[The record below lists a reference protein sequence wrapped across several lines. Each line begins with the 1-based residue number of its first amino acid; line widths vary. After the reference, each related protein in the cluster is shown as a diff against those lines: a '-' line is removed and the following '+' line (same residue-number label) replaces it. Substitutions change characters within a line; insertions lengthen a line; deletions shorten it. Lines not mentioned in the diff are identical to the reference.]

1 MCRAIEQMKKHSYDE
16 GFSQGLYQGTEKT
29 LYELTRDGKITKET
43 GANMLNITV
52 EKFEMDMKAY
62 FAK

>member
-1 MCRAIEQMKKHSYDE
+1 MMKAFLRDYLREYLKEQK
-16 GFSQGLYQGTEKT
+16 KT